1 MPVFER
7 VDVSV
12 AIAAVDGSGVPTS
25 MTEREHIVIGP
36 AGGNDREEGYVWSWQ
51 VCWEGE
57 RRSGACR
64 TVAQAECEA
73 ASVLRLLTERS

>member
-1 MPVFER
+1 
-7 VDVSV
+7 
-12 AIAAVDGSGVPTS
+12 

-51 VCWEGE
+51 VRCDGE

-64 TVAQAECEA
+64 TVAQAEREA
-73 ASVLRLLTERS
+73 ALVLELLRQPS